1 MKSFIITL
9 IIFSALLGTIATNF
23 FYINKV
29 GDELKEKAETLDIS
43 NIEECKAQLD
53 ELYLYWKD
61 NETMISFSVSYTE
74 LNCVDDNITKMMTY
88 LEHNDIVNF
97 ECYRASLLNAIEEMR
112 RLEKLLLKNIF

>member
-9 IIFSALLGTIATNF
+9 IIFSTLLGIIATNF